1 MLENRLYYLY
11 AISGGRGATAEVNC
25 ISESVLDLDFCSL
38 SQNCYK
44 KKDKITTCLENC
56 AVRQTEL

>member
-25 ISESVLDLDFCSL
+25 ISESVLDLDFL
-38 SQNCYK
+38 AY
-44 KKDKITTCLENC
+44 L
-56 AVRQTEL
+56 TEKG